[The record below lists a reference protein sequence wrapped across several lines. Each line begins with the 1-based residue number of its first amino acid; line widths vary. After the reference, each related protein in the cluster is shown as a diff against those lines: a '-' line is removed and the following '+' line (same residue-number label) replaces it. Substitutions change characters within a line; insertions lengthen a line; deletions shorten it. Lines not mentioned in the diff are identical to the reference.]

1 MGLDFNLKIRCPV
14 NVGDKVYTLF
24 REEPCKVLNIEFYCT
39 IDGDEEIAFG
49 EAHYCFAAKSLGP
62 IGAIYYW
69 DDEDFNKIFFLT
81 PEEAK
86 EAETNWLNDDTHIIR
101 GSGPL

>member
-14 NVGDKVYTLF
+14 NVGDKVYALF
-24 REEPCKVLNIEFYCT
+24 REEPLKVLSIEFYYT
-39 IDGDEEIAFG
+39 IEGDEEVAFG
-49 EAHYCFAAKSLGP
+49 EAHYCLKAKSLGP
-62 IGAIYYW
+62 IGTVCYW
-69 DDEDFNKIFFLT
+69 GDEDFNKTFFLT

>member
-1 MGLDFNLKIRCPV
+1 MGDE
-14 NVGDKVYTLF
+14 VYTLF
-24 REEPCKVLNIEFYCT
+24 RKEPLKILSIEFYYA
-39 IDGDEEIAFG
+39 IERDGGVTFG
-49 EAHYCFAAKSLGP
+49 EAHYCLKAKSFGP
-62 IGAIYYW
+62 IGTVCYW
-69 DDEDFNKIFFLT
+69 GDEDFNKTFFLT